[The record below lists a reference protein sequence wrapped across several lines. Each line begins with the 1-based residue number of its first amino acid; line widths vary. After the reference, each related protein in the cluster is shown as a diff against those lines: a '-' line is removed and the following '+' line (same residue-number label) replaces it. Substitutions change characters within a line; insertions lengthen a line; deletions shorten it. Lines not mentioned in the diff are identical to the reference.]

1 MNNFISAND
10 VTNIDSLV
18 KSALAYK
25 ADPLK
30 DKGLGVNKRI
40 GLLFLNPSMR
50 TRLSTQIAAQNL
62 GAEPIVFN
70 VDKEGWA
77 LEFEEEAIMSGNTVE
92 HVKDAAP
99 VMGNYFDV
107 LCIRTFPSLKNKE
120 DDYSELYIR
129 QFIKYSGVPV
139 VSLESATLHP
149 LQSLT
154 DIVTITE
161 AGLAEVGHPEVGQ
174 TPKTEGRQRSDGEGS
189 QRSAGLADGWRPK
202 IVLSWAPH
210 VKALPQCVGNSFA
223 QWVNAWGK
231 ADFVITHPED
241 YELDEQFTKGATI
254 THDQDEALKDADFVY
269 VKNWSTYA
277 DYGKIYCN
285 DPEWMLTN
293 EKLRL
298 TNHAKVMHCLPV
310 RRNVELSDEV
320 LDGPSSIVTR
330 EASNRVWAAQA
341 VLAEILRNK
350 AK

>member
-1 MNNFISAND
+1 MKNFVSAHD
-10 VTNIDSLV
+10 VKDIDALV
-18 KSALAYK
+18 RTALGYK

-30 DKGLGVNKRI
+30 DRALGANKRV
-40 GLLFLNPSMR
+40 GMLFLNPSMR

-62 GAEPIVFN
+62 GAEPIIFN

-99 VMGNYFDV
+99 IMGNYFDI

-120 DDYSELYIR
+120 DDYSELYIK
-129 QFIKYSGVPV
+129 QFIKYSGIPV

-154 DIVTITE
+154 DIITITE
-161 AGLAEVGHPEVGQ
+161 VIAGQA
-174 TPKTEGRQRSDGEGS
+174 PKPEGRQRSGG
-189 QRSAGLADGWRPK
+189 SAGAPPK
-202 IVLSWAPH
+202 IVLTWAPH
-210 VKALPQCVGNSFA
+210 VKALPQCVANSFS

-241 YELDEQFTKGATI
+241 YELDEQFTKGAVI
-254 THDQDEALKDADFVY
+254 THNQDEALKGADFVY
-269 VKNWSTYA
+269 VKNWSTYT
-277 DYGKIYCN
+277 DYGKIYNN

-293 EKLRL
+293 EKMQL
-298 TNHAKVMHCLPV
+298 TNQARVMHCLPV
-310 RRNVELSDEV
+310 RRNVELSDEI
-320 LDGPSSIVTR
+320 LDGPSSIVTQ

-350 AK
+350 GR